1 MKATKRQTADSIKE
15 QAAVITSI
23 ENAVTVSEKNQKFH
37 PNFIESNTFGITL
50 EELN

>member
-23 ENAVTVSEKNQKFH
+23 ENAVTVSEKKS
-37 PNFIESNTFGITL
+37 EVSS
-50 EELN
+50 